1 MIGLKYSG
9 DAFEF
14 RKCTLENL
22 DSICEIQEIAFRNL
36 QNEDILRRNSREML
50 AACLDEPHYTLGVF
64 YENVLVAFAIL
75 FDGGKSAENIGWD
88 IGVSEQD
95 INFVINF
102 KLVIVLP
109 EFRGNKL
116 QKRLIS
122 KLEEIARE
130 KNKKIICATVSPLNS
145 HSCENFKAT
154 GFKFHSNKTKYNG
167 LNRDIYFKELN

>member
-1 MIGLKYSG
+1 MDTEEKRDLVFSTKNIVWKIWWIKKLIRRLFQKNNVGVIGLKYSG

-22 DSICEIQEIAFRNL
+22 DSICEIQEIAFKNL

-95 INFVINF
+95 INSVINF

-122 KLEEIARE
+122 KLE
-130 KNKKIICATVSPLNS
+130 
-145 HSCENFKAT
+145 
-154 GFKFHSNKTKYNG
+154 
-167 LNRDIYFKELN
+167 